1 MFFFQTMFQQVYNG
15 ITHSNTLNAVTTIAQ
30 GILLLCA
37 LFGVYEAYSRGGDA
51 RSLALVGVRFLFM
64 GLVIAQ
70 YSTVFIAVNNAAANL
85 ANQIS
90 PNDVF
95 ATFRTEVGNWFG
107 SLPAAGN
114 WWKLVTGGAAALV
127 STIIQVIA
135 VIVFPITMTL
145 FSFFYSM
152 YGAMLYVVGPLVLA
166 LYPAFGIGHLARTY
180 MVNLLIWNCWGI
192 LYAIMSQLLSL
203 MSAGS
208 LTSIFNAGTFGGAF
222 VGASQMLLLSLS
234 AILLSLMIALI
245 PFIAKRV
252 VSGDVGSTMFAAL
265 AVATTATRAVGAGL
279 SAMAGGFAG
288 GGGPPPPNPPGPPGG
303 GGGGASGA
311 AASSSTAPTAPGA
324 SEGGS
329 NGGVIAASSGSSSS
343 PQGPASGRRQTGG
356 GGGGGG
362 GNPPPGRRNS
372 GGYGSEGYPIGLGP
386 RNVLQSGLYAMPAM
400 VGWAVGR
407 TARARSN
414 RFNSSKEEA

>member
-114 WWKLVTGGAAALV
+114 WWKLVTGGTAAFV

-166 LYPAFGIGHLARTY
+166 LYPAFGIGQFARTY
-180 MVNLLIWNCWGI
+180 MVNLLIWNAWGI
-192 LYAIMSQLLSL
+192 LYAVMSQLLSL

-208 LTSIFNAGTFGGAF
+208 LQSIFSSGTFGGFF
-222 VGASQMLLLSLS
+222 VGASQQLLISLS

-252 VSGDVGSTMFAAL
+252 VSGDVGSTMMTVIGA
-265 AVATTATRAVGAGL
+265 ATTAMAAVGAGMA
-279 SAMAGGFAG
+279 AMGGAMAG
-288 GGGPPPPNPPGPPGG
+288 GGGPPPPDPP
-303 GGGGASGA
+303 
-311 AASSSTAPTAPGA
+311 
-324 SEGGS
+324 
-329 NGGVIAASSGSSSS
+329 
-343 PQGPASGRRQTGG
+343 GG

-362 GNPPPGRRNS
+362 GGAA
-372 GGYGSEGYPIGLGP
+372 GGGTGG
-386 RNVLQSGLYAMPAM
+386 AA
-400 VGWAVGR
+400 A
-407 TARARSN
+407 
-414 RFNSSKEEA
+414 SSST

>member
-15 ITHSNTLNAVTTIAQ
+15 ITNSNTLNAVTTIAQ

-37 LFGVYEAYSRGGDA
+37 LFAVYEAYSRGGDV
-51 RSLALVGVRFLFM
+51 RSLALAGVRFLVM
-64 GLVIAQ
+64 GLVLTQ

-95 ATFRTEVGNWFG
+95 ATFRTEVSNWFG

-114 WWKLVTGGAAALV
+114 WWKLVTGGAASLV
-127 STIIQVIA
+127 GTIIQVIA

-166 LYPAFGIGHLARTY
+166 LYPAFGIGQFARTY
-180 MVNLLIWNCWGI
+180 MVNLLIWNSWGI
-192 LYAIMSQLLSL
+192 LYAVMSQLLSL

-245 PFIAKRV
+245 PFLAKRV

-265 AVATTATRAVGAGL
+265 SAATTALQAVGFGL
-279 SAMAGGFAG
+279 SAVIGGFAG
-288 GGGPPPPNPPGPPGG
+288 GGGPDKKDPKDPDGPGG
-303 GGGGASGA
+303 GGGGGQGNR
-311 AASSSTAPTAPGA
+311 T
-324 SEGGS
+324 
-329 NGGVIAASSGSSSS
+329 SSSS
-343 PQGPASGRRQTGG
+343 ADSSSNKAPEGPGEGGGDVTKSASDQSKTTGG
-356 GGGGGG
+356 DGGG
-362 GNPPPGRRNS
+362 GNRSPNPPPDRRNS
-372 GGYGSEGYPIGLGP
+372 GGHGSAGYPIGLGP
-386 RNVLQSGLYAMPAM
+386 RNVLQLGLHSAPAM
-400 VGWAVGR
+400 VGWAIGR
-407 TARARSN
+407 TARAISN
-414 RFNSSKEEA
+414 KSKSSSGEDA